1 MRSGAS
7 GVACLGASFAV
18 SVMRTRECRL
28 YSALSIIAP
37 SVNVLRRTR
46 RNPSTIKG
54 AAPDVV
60 IGQSTAPRAGA
71 RPYQDFAPSVNVL
84 RRTRR
89 NPSTIKG
96 AAPDVV
102 IGQSTAPRAG
112 ARPYQDFA
120 PSVNVLRRTRR
131 NPSTIKGAAPVV
143 VIGQSTAP
151 RAGARPYQDFA
162 PPCERAAPDAPEP
175 IDDQRRR
182 TGCRYRTIYGASR
195 GSASLPRLCAFCE
208 RAAPDAPEPSK
219 AGQNLGEVN
228 GFEFFFLSREQTL
241 QMDQTTRIDRD
252 QKISIGFQC

>member
-28 YSALSIIAP
+28 YSALSII
-37 SVNVLRRTR
+37 
-46 RNPSTIKG
+46 
-54 AAPDVV
+54 
-60 IGQSTAPRAGA
+60 
-71 RPYQDFAPSVNVL
+71 APSVNVL

-219 AGQNLGEVN
+219 AE
-228 GFEFFFLSREQTL
+228 
-241 QMDQTTRIDRD
+241 
-252 QKISIGFQC
+252 IG